1 MLFFA
6 DEDIDGNSLLTLTR
20 EDLNELKLKLGHKK
34 KVERLIQTL
43 QNPPPKKTA
52 EPTVSTANV
61 QPSHQPSMMN
71 VASMETFPIIVQPS
85 VFSPNVPVSSPNF
98 PVCSASFSVSSP
110 TNYPLSSESVSIL
123 SSENISVLSP
133 ENVSVLSSAS
143 VSVLPSASVSI
154 LPSTS
159 ASVLPTTSV
168 MVSSPICVP
177 MSSSNVSVTSA
188 SAIPV
193 QSAIPIVQLQP
204 SVTHKVLMQ
213 QLPNI
218 DSSSSPRR
226 SERVYIPNLNFI
238 ICSPELSINLDFF
251 CT

>member
-1 MLFFA
+1 
-6 DEDIDGNSLLTLTR
+6 
-20 EDLNELKLKLGHKK
+20 
-34 KVERLIQTL
+34 
-43 QNPPPKKTA
+43 
-52 EPTVSTANV
+52 
-61 QPSHQPSMMN
+61 
-71 VASMETFPIIVQPS
+71 
-85 VFSPNVPVSSPNF
+85 
-98 PVCSASFSVSSP
+98 
-110 TNYPLSSESVSIL
+110 
-123 SSENISVLSP
+123 
-133 ENVSVLSSAS
+133 
-143 VSVLPSASVSI
+143 
-154 LPSTS
+154 
-159 ASVLPTTSV
+159 

-177 MSSSNVSVTSA
+177 MSSSNVSVSSA